1 MHVPLKISF
10 KIALINILGGAII
23 GYNTG
28 IVSGMSLP
36 LITCTLFSPEDNIN
50 VSLYQGLFT
59 ASILVLA
66 AVGSPLGVYIQKI
79 WSMKN
84 VKVIACSK

>member
-1 MHVPLKISF
+1 MPVIVQRFFSIGL
-10 KIALINILGGAII
+10 LNVLGGAII

-36 LITCTLFSPEDNIN
+36 LITCTLFSPNDNIN

-66 AVGSPLGVYIQKI
+66 AVGSPLGVYLKKL
-79 WSMKN
+79 WGMKN
-84 VKVIACSK
+84 V

>member
-1 MHVPLKISF
+1 MPVIVQRFFSIGL
-10 KIALINILGGAII
+10 LNVLGGAII

-36 LITCTLFSPEDNIN
+36 LITCTLFSPNDGIN

-66 AVGSPLGVYIQKI
+66 AVGSPLGVYLKKL
-79 WSMKN
+79 WGMKN
-84 VKVIACSK
+84 V

>member
-1 MHVPLKISF
+1 MPVIVQRFFSIGL
-10 KIALINILGGAII
+10 LNVLGGAII

-36 LITCTLFSPEDNIN
+36 LITCTLFSPNDGIN

-66 AVGSPLGVYIQKI
+66 AIGSPLGVYFKKL
-79 WSMKN
+79 WGMKN
-84 VKVIACSK
+84 V

>member
-1 MHVPLKISF
+1 MPVIVQRFFSIGL
-10 KIALINILGGAII
+10 LNVLGGAII

-36 LITCTLFSPEDNIN
+36 LITCTLFSPNDGIN

-66 AVGSPLGVYIQKI
+66 AVGSPLGVYLKKLWGMKI
-79 WSMKN
+79 
-84 VKVIACSK
+84 V